1 MPYIRRF
8 LTRRRSKTP
17 LSNPFERELSLLN
30 LNRSMLDLH
39 GELGEFV
46 DTNKK
51 LSIPQITKTL
61 LPEPP
66 RSNNSPRSASFSGV
80 QETSKQPRLR
90 RGSMQVPSL
99 AMARRR
105 SSVCGSLIHAP
116 GVLKRDLSDPVLKN
130 LKSEK
135 QPSVAPR
142 ARSGSVFAR
151 RLELPV
157 IGLFRG
163 RRRSG
168 FLSAKEIKI
177 FQVSQSHSFSSRCMI
192 V

>member
-8 LTRRRSKTP
+8 LTRRQSKTP

-39 GELGEFV
+39 GEFV

-90 RGSMQVPSL
+90 RASMQVPSL

-151 RLELPV
+151 GLELPV

-163 RRRSG
+163 RRRSR